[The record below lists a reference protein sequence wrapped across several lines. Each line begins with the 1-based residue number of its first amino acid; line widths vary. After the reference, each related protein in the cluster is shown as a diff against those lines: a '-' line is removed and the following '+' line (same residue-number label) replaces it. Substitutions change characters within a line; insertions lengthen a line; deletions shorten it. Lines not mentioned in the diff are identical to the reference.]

1 MAVRTSARQCAPQ
14 QHKNWST
21 VQGTSPIHE
30 GPAVDWTGLWSVQ
43 AWSKGL
49 SGGVGGGYFPAGDA
63 TATREGCCREGDVLD
78 PQQCLD
84 GWEEYNKKIKALQF
98 TWCKRNQAS
107 IRVARSPSHGGLTSQ
122 LIGLKGSAT
131 NALVLD
137 TTGQLQRSYV
147 QIGHVLA
154 QIDLIGI

>member
-1 MAVRTSARQCAPQ
+1 MCTTTTQ
-14 QHKNWST
+14 KLIN
-21 VQGTSPIHE
+21 
-30 GPAVDWTGLWSVQ
+30 GPRNKSDSWRPRCRLDWALICPGMV
-43 AWSKGL
+43 KGPL
-49 SGGVGGGYFPAGDA
+49 GAGGMYFPAGDA
-63 TATREGCCREGDVLD
+63 TATRECRCREGDVLD